1 MSLAPLLRSK
11 VTRVLD
17 HLGAPTSSLRRR
29 AHVFLTAEQT
39 SVLDY
44 VDECLLSEESRVAR
58 VVSFAGTGKSTTCFE
73 LFRRVI
79 GSLHKPSSPPSCKC
93 LYLAFNTEAAQ
104 DFMIRWLTVYSCS
117 LQLITLHLTTYLLLP
132 SLLDHVKLW
141 RHPDTH
147 SLLQGV

>member
-79 GSLHKPSSPPSCKC
+79 GSLHKPSSTPSCKC

-104 DFMIRWLTVYSCS
+104 DFMIRWLTVANS
-117 LQLITLHLTTYLLLP
+117 LFMFSPIDN
-132 SLLDHVKLW
+132 SSFDHVFAVAFLA
-141 RHPDTH
+141 
-147 SLLQGV
+147 